1 MANQFKPWTLGEL
14 EQLKEVWPN
23 KSREGVLAALPDRS
37 FKAIQ
42 TKATRL
48 RVPRGNLRQPGVY
61 LEGSDVPYLAGIID
75 GEGSIM
81 VGRRKYLSPVI
92 ICVGNTNFEL
102 IYWINQRV
110 PGFVTRY
117 DNPSGNRKP
126 QRKWVI
132 HEMATAQALLRL
144 LLPYLIVKRKVAQV
158 ALDFLDSRLQHPRRR
173 YNEREAHLAE
183 ETILLNRRGKIPEV
197 AEKS

>member
-1 MANQFKPWTLGEL
+1 MANQFKPWTLNEL
-14 EQLKEVWPN
+14 EHLKEVWPN
-23 KSREGVLAALPDRS
+23 KPREEVITALPERS
-37 FKAIQ
+37 YKAIM
-42 TKATRL
+42 TKARRL
-48 RVPRGNLRQPGVY
+48 SIPRGNLRQPRVY

-81 VGRRKYLSPVI
+81 IGRWKYLSPVI
-92 ICVGNTNFEL
+92 ISVGNTNFEL
-102 IYWINQRV
+102 IYWIDQRV

-144 LLPYLIVKRKVAQV
+144 LLPHLIVKRKVAQV

-173 YNEREAHLAE
+173 YNEREVRLSE
-183 ETILLNRRGKIPEV
+183 QTILLNRRGKIPE
-197 AEKS
+197 ALDG